1 MENKGEKM
9 NTNKKTAI
17 IVGVLFITA
26 TVAGVLG
33 GMLGLT
39 FTGPSNAPDY
49 LTNISANVNQLTIAG
64 LSILIMGFAA
74 AGIGIMMYPIL
85 KKHNE
90 TLALGYAGF
99 RIIEGVLFSV
109 SVVSLLSILT
119 LSQEFVKAGAA
130 DASHFQ
136 TLGTLLQEGQY
147 WAYIMG
153 TISFG
158 LAAAMFYYLLYQSK
172 LIPRWLSGWGLIGVP
187 LWLAVS
193 LLIMF
198 GSITESLEVFFYL
211 PIGVNEMVLAV
222 WLIVKG
228 FNPSAIASGSAKTDT
243 NKV

>member
-1 MENKGEKM
+1 M
-9 NTNKKTAI
+9 NSNRKTAV

-49 LTNISANVNQLTIAG
+49 FTNISANVNQLTTAG
-64 LSILIMGFAA
+64 LFILIMGFAA

-90 TLALGYAGF
+90 ALALGYAGF
-99 RIIEGVLFSV
+99 RIIEGVLLSV

-119 LSQEFVKAGAA
+119 LSQEFVAGAP
-130 DASHFQ
+130 DAAYFQ
-136 TLGTLLQEGQY
+136 TLGTLLQKGQY
-147 WAYIMG
+147 WAYHVG

-198 GSITESLEVFFYL
+198 GSITESLEIFFYL
-211 PIGVNEMVLAV
+211 PIAVNEMVLAV

-228 FNPSAIASGSAKTDT
+228 FNPSAIASGSVKQI
-243 NKV
+243 

>member
-1 MENKGEKM
+1 M
-9 NTNKKTAI
+9 NSNRKTAV

-33 GMLGLT
+33 GMLGFA
-39 FTGPSNAPDY
+39 FTAPSNAPDY
-49 LTNISANVNQLTIAG
+49 FTNISANVNQLTTSG
-64 LSILIMGFAA
+64 LFILIMGFAA
-74 AGIGIMMYPIL
+74 AGIGIMMYPVL
-85 KKHNE
+85 RKHNE
-90 TLALGYAGF
+90 ALAFGFATF

-119 LSQEFVKAGAA
+119 LSKEFVKAGTA
-130 DASHFQ
+130 DVSYFQ
-136 TLGTLLQEGQY
+136 TFGTLLQQGQY
-147 WAYIMG
+147 WAYHVG

-198 GSITESLEVFFYL
+198 GSITESLEIFFYL
-211 PIGVNEMVLAV
+211 PIASNEMVLAV

-228 FNPSAIASGSAKTDT
+228 FNPSASASGSAKTDI
-243 NKV
+243 NQRK

>member
-1 MENKGEKM
+1 M
-9 NTNKKTAI
+9 NSNRKTAI

-33 GMLGLT
+33 GILSSA
-39 FTGPSNAPDY
+39 FSRPSNAPDY
-49 LTNISANVNQLTIAG
+49 LTNISANETQLILAG
-64 LSILIMGFAA
+64 LFILIMGFAA

-90 TLALGYAGF
+90 TLALGYARF
-99 RIIEGVLFSV
+99 RIMECVLFSV
-109 SVVSLLSILT
+109 SVVSLLLILP
-119 LSQEFVKAGAA
+119 LSQEFVKAGVQ
-130 DASHFQ
+130 DASYFQ

-147 WAYIMG
+147 WAYIVG

-158 LAAAMFYYLLYQSK
+158 LAAPMFYYSLYQSK
-172 LIPRWLSGWGLIGVP
+172 LIPRWLSVWGLIGVP
-187 LWLAVS
+187 FWWAVS

-198 GSITESLEVFFYL
+198 GSITEGSILETFLYL

-228 FNPSAIASGSAKTDT
+228 FNSSAIASLSAKTDI
-243 NKV
+243 N